1 MIKKKN
7 IANEFLQDAYKLKTP
22 EDSINYYKR
31 FSKTYD
37 ETFANGLDYVYP
49 KSVALEFY
57 KHYTGKGN
65 ICDIGCGTGLVG
77 EELHSIDSNLVIDG
91 VDISPDMIA
100 IAKSKNIYRN
110 FYNVDLT
117 KPIKNITNNYSAL
130 ISVGTFTHGHL
141 GPNAIINL
149 LSICKKN
156 ALLTLGINAL
166 HYRKQGFDLF
176 LNKLETIG
184 RIKIVKVS
192 SKPIY
197 DLKGETKVEENQLG
211 LVCTF
216 IKVHD

>member
-1 MIKKKN
+1 
-7 IANEFLQDAYKLKTP
+7 
-22 EDSINYYKR
+22 
-31 FSKTYD
+31 
-37 ETFANGLDYVYP
+37 
-49 KSVALEFY
+49 
-57 KHYTGKGN
+57 
-65 ICDIGCGTGLVG
+65 
-77 EELHSIDSNLVIDG
+77 
-91 VDISPDMIA
+91 MIA

-110 FYNVDLT
+110 FYSVDLT
-117 KPIKNITNNYSAL
+117 KPIKNILNNYSAL

-149 LSICKKN
+149 LSICKNN

-197 DLKGETKVEENQLG
+197 DLRDETKVEENQLG